1 MAWVRPLSMLAVSML
16 DMAWTT
22 CSLRE
27 AVCRRRG
34 CLWRVLR
41 ELQSTELRAL
51 IRLMNASKYLR
62 RGRWCSVVRKIS
74 VCVCVWGGGG
84 LASRTCVLVT
94 EYVKILLHIVTKIN
108 NSAVHTCINIQFIFV
123 QSW

>member
-1 MAWVRPLSMLAVSML
+1 MSYMSAGRKIQYRHITYKIPHIARITPHIDSLIAWVRPLSMLAVSML
-16 DMAWTT
+16 DMALTT

-51 IRLMNASKYLR
+51 IRLMNASKCLR
-62 RGRWCSVVRKIS
+62 RGGGVAL
-74 VCVCVWGGGG
+74 CVC
-84 LASRTCVLVT
+84 T
-94 EYVKILLHIVTKIN
+94 
-108 NSAVHTCINIQFIFV
+108 
-123 QSW
+123 

>member
-16 DMAWTT
+16 DMARTT

-34 CLWRVLR
+34 CLWSVLR

-62 RGRWCSVVRKIS
+62 RGRWCSVVCMHILRS
-74 VCVCVWGGGG
+74 VCVCVWGGG

-94 EYVKILLHIVTKIN
+94 EYVKILL
-108 NSAVHTCINIQFIFV
+108 
-123 QSW
+123 